1 MTTLIERPSSSYISI
16 SDIGVQKREGRISAK
31 KLQQVQNWINEQII
45 KKNHYLNNVSIK
57 YNIYFIFLFK
67 VFCLTHFSL
76 IKTY

>member
-16 SDIGVQKREGRISAK
+16 SEVGVQKREGRISAK

-57 YNIYFIFLFK
+57 YNINFFFLFK